1 MCFEQLKEVEM
12 ARFDFVYLTING
24 KKGTLAYW
32 AKHYDISYV
41 VFRQRYHR
49 HGDNL
54 AKLTAKTLTQ
64 KGYAKKKYKVLRTSP
79 EDELPEVNSTG
90 YVDWYSLVKKD
101 GRTQSIKEWCVE
113 LGLNLPAVR
122 RRIERGVRGEAL
134 LDPVREHISH
144 KMGMKNMREHEARI
158 RLEKEKAEPRLVMF

>member
-1 MCFEQLKEVEM
+1 M

-32 AKHYDISYV
+32 AKHYDISYA

-79 EDELPEVNSTG
+79 EDELPEVNGTG

-101 GRTQSIKEWCVE
+101 GRTQSIKEWCSE
-113 LGLNLPAVR
+113 FKLPLPTVR

-134 LDPVREHISH
+134 LDPVRIYMNRKAGER
-144 KMGMKNMREHEARI
+144 NMREHAARV
-158 RLEKEKAEPRLVMF
+158 RLEKEKAESA

>member
-1 MCFEQLKEVEM
+1 
-12 ARFDFVYLTING
+12 
-24 KKGTLAYW
+24 
-32 AKHYDISYV
+32 
-41 VFRQRYHR
+41 
-49 HGDNL
+49 
-54 AKLTAKTLTQ
+54 
-64 KGYAKKKYKVLRTSP
+64 
-79 EDELPEVNSTG
+79 
-90 YVDWYSLVKKD
+90 
-101 GRTQSIKEWCVE
+101 VE